1 MNSNGNIIIS
11 TAYLPPVEY
20 FSLILANGNPKLEKW
35 ENYGKQSYRNR
46 CHIYS
51 ANGLLALNIP
61 IERSS
66 ESKVIIAD
74 TKIDYSYAWQVRH
87 WRAIESA
94 YKSSP
99 FFEYYSDDLQPYY
112 FKKEKFL
119 YDFNLKLI
127 DLLITLLGVN
137 VKIEETESF
146 IKSYSSGDYRFII
159 HPKEENLDI
168 IKNGQYQQ
176 VFAHK
181 FGFIP
186 NLSIIDLL
194 FNEGPSSLE
203 FCQLKSES
211 DR

>member
-1 MNSNGNIIIS
+1 MNNAENIILS

-51 ANGLLALNIP
+51 ANGLLTLNIP

-66 ESKVIIAD
+66 ESKVNIAD

-94 YKSSP
+94 YMSSP
-99 FFEYYSDDLQPYY
+99 FFEYYCDDLQPFF
-112 FKKEKFL
+112 FKNEIFL

-127 DLLITLLGVN
+127 DLLIKLLGAN
-137 VKIEETESF
+137 VKVGETESF
-146 IKSYSSGDYRFII
+146 IKSYPNGDYRYNI
-159 HPKEENLDI
+159 HPKEKNLDI

-194 FNEGPSSLE
+194 FNEGPSSIE

>member
-1 MNSNGNIIIS
+1 MNNSRNIYLS

-20 FSLILANGNPKLEKW
+20 FALMIANGNPLIEKW
-35 ENYGKQSYRNR
+35 ENYSKQSYRNR

-61 IERSS
+61 VERAFSS
-66 ESKVIIAD
+66 KIQITD
-74 TKIDYSYAWQVRH
+74 TRIDYSYDWQIRH
-87 WRAIESA
+87 WRAIVSA

-99 FFEYYSDDLQPYY
+99 FFEYFEDDFRPFF
-112 FKKEKFL
+112 FKKEVFL
-119 YDFNLKLI
+119 YDLNFKMNNLI
-127 DLLITLLGVN
+127 IELLGIN
-137 VKIEETESF
+137 VKVGETESF
-146 IKSYSSGDYRFII
+146 EKNYSNGDYRYII
-159 HPKEENLDI
+159 HPKESNLDI

-181 FGFIP
+181 YGFIP

-194 FNEGPSSLE
+194 FNEGPSSVD
-203 FCQLKSES
+203 FCSLKLES